1 MSLSLRT
8 AMLGRTVTVSACV
21 ATAIAVLF
29 TARPGYTGVS
39 FRGGAVGGVSISAE
53 GVLSNPTTSDL
64 QELQAAWQAGLE
76 NIPADLDQPTELRF
90 VSLRGL
96 EAEIAKYRE
105 KLLPLPDAV
114 KYLAG

>member
-8 AMLGRTVTVSACV
+8 SMVGRIVTVSACM
-21 ATAIAVLF
+21 ATAIAVLL
-29 TARPGYTGVS
+29 TARPACAGGV
-39 FRGGAVGGVSISAE
+39 FRQGAVGGVTINVE

-96 EAEIAKYRE
+96 ESEITKYRE
-105 KLLPLPDAV
+105 QLLPLPTP
-114 KYLAG
+114 